1 MTLGLLKTH
10 TYIWLAMIIV
20 IPVLLFFSIRNLDFS
35 TPKQEVFYGSNVVG
49 EPLAAGENEFIKA
62 IVYKDDTSKLMLEV
76 VLKTTL
82 KNSSALVIPITENGD
97 EASIGQVSDKGVYTF
112 ILEKKPKSLS
122 LKDALK
128 DEYITTI
135 PL

>member
-1 MTLGLLKTH
+1 MTSGLLKTH
-10 TYIWLAMIIV
+10 TYIWLVMIIV
-20 IPVLLFFSIRNLDFS
+20 IPVLLFFSIRNLEFS
-35 TPKQEVFYGSNVVG
+35 TPTQEVFYGSNVVG
-49 EPLAAGENEFIKA
+49 EPLTTGENEFIKA